1 MIQVS
6 KTSLF
11 PSSTLNEFFLV
22 FKALDEYA
30 TLDFKRSAPKVAV
43 DDERR
48 EKASI
53 GNNDI

>member
-1 MIQVS
+1 M
-6 KTSLF
+6 
-11 PSSTLNEFFLV
+11 NFFLV